1 MLSGIWTTN
10 NKPVINCCIQ
20 LVDSFECVKMHGPTN
35 PKSLLQPAWLC
46 FLDVSFTVKQNNPN
60 IINIHKVGFN
70 KPQKRR
76 PSYKPTLTKFQ
87 THPKQQ
93 KSYSFILENLR
104 FKKLLRYLI
113 LDEFI
118 ATFLF
123 GNVSVNTANISVPRT
138 VDQKKLPYQTFNAW
152 RFNI

>member
-1 MLSGIWTTN
+1 M
-10 NKPVINCCIQ
+10 
-20 LVDSFECVKMHGPTN
+20 
-35 PKSLLQPAWLC
+35 
-46 FLDVSFTVKQNNPN
+46 
-60 IINIHKVGFN
+60 GFN
-70 KPQKRR
+70 KSQKSS
-76 PSYKPTLTKFQ
+76 PSYKPTLSKFQ

-93 KSYSFILENLR
+93 KSYSFILEKSQ
-104 FKKLLRYLI
+104 FKRLLRYVI

-118 ATFLF
+118 AISF